1 LLKELQMKI
10 LGVIPSRFAS
20 TRFPGKPLIDID
32 GKTMIQRVYEQA
44 KKANSLADVVV
55 ATDDD
60 RIFNNVKSFGGEAIM
75 TSSSHQSG
83 TDRCAEVSEK
93 FDEKYDVIINIQGD
107 EPFIDPEQ
115 IDQLCACFKDEK
127 TDIAT
132 LIKKIDI
139 EEDLFNPN
147 RPKVAIDENNFALM
161 FSRNAIPQIPNLEKE
176 EWFKQHTFYR
186 HVGIYGYR
194 SEVLAK
200 ISLLPVSP
208 LEKKERLEQLRWL
221 ENDYSIKVAE
231 TEHSAIA
238 IDSPEDLEKFTFK

>member
-1 LLKELQMKI
+1 MKI